1 MRSLLP
7 ATDETEGPDPKG
19 VDDMEDSEQ
28 FEEED
33 HALYGSGFS
42 EQTA

>member
-19 VDDMEDSEQ
+19 VDDMDDSEQ
-28 FEEED
+28 FKEED
-33 HALYGSGFS
+33 HAVYGSAFP